1 MQMMY
6 GPETKFAFPGALG
19 RDFDGAPRRDNG
31 PGNCGS
37 TTRTFGVGNSFLR
50 PGALWGTNHVA
61 FWRVTADGVLGPF
74 RVGQGRC
81 SFRQWDAEM
90 RGADPYTITRALLA
104 EGGLDDAYSLVFG
117 VGLEQAE
124 FSQLGTVGMTVMYE
138 DADGEF
144 TLLRLV
150 MTRAGAVVS
159 SAPGFFAGEVALYR
173 LAGPEPEL
181 EELRGPPTTPDE
193 IQRLLQ
199 PHAERGQ
206 LDAPLSLAIV
216 LRNVPIPAE
225 DLGTDGVVA
234 RIHIVTDV
242 ADGVLGVREALPE

>member
-1 MQMMY
+1 MGGMLQ
-6 GPETKFAFPGALG
+6 KRAFL
-19 RDFDGAPRRDNG
+19 
-31 PGNCGS
+31 
-37 TTRTFGVGNSFLR
+37 
-50 PGALWGTNHVA
+50 
-61 FWRVTADGVLGPF
+61 ADSPDSGMKYPHK
-74 RVGQGRC
+74 
-81 SFRQWDAEM
+81 
-90 RGADPYTITRALLA
+90 
-104 EGGLDDAYSLVFG
+104 
-117 VGLEQAE
+117 VGLASHIRHGNFGE
-124 FSQLGTVGMTVMYE
+124 VWYE

-173 LAGPEPEL
+173 LTGPEPEP

-193 IQRLLQ
+193 LQRLLQ

-206 LDAPLSLAIV
+206 LDEPLSLAIV

>member
-19 RDFDGAPRRDNG
+19 RMFEGAPRRDNG
-31 PGNCGS
+31 PGPCGS
-37 TTRTFGVGNSFLR
+37 TTYTFGVGNSYLR
-50 PGALWGTNHVA
+50 PGALWGTTHVA
-61 FWRVTADGVLGPF
+61 FWRVTADGELGPF

-138 DADGEF
+138 QTSPKF
-144 TLLRLV
+144 PL
-150 MTRAGAVVS
+150 
-159 SAPGFFAGEVALYR
+159 PIR
-173 LAGPEPEL
+173 LAKLTLSRDTNNGPWV
-181 EELRGPPTTPDE
+181 
-193 IQRLLQ
+193 
-199 PHAERGQ
+199 
-206 LDAPLSLAIV
+206 V
-216 LRNVPIPAE
+216 LCPA
-225 DLGTDGVVA
+225 G
-234 RIHIVTDV
+234 
-242 ADGVLGVREALPE
+242 